1 MKKLKKYYF
10 KQQKKFSKFRNAV
23 SQRSKHSQNSLE
35 NQCYRRFSLAEA
47 KDNGISES
55 FQF

>member
-1 MKKLKKYYF
+1 MKTLKKYYF
-10 KQQKKFSKFRNAV
+10 KQQKKNSKFRNTV

-47 KDNGISES
+47 KVNGISES
-55 FQF
+55 FRF